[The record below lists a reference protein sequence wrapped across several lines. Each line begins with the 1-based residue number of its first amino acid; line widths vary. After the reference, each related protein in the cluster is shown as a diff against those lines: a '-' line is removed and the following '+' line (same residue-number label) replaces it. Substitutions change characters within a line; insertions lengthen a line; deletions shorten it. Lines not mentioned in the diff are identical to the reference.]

1 MQRRHVVK
9 ALAALAIAPLAVH
22 AQQRGKQWRIGF
34 LSSGM
39 KPSAAQPDTNIDAF
53 LSGMRDLGYVEGKN
67 LSVDWRFASGRY
79 ASLPALAIELVQTKP
94 DLLVTYGT
102 APAEALRK
110 VTQTIPIVIAA
121 AIDPVKSG
129 LVASLARPGGNVTG
143 LSAIAI
149 DLSQKHVEMLATIVP
164 KLSRI
169 MVVINPGNSGHAT
182 LLKSVQAAAIRY
194 KIAITSTEVATAE
207 DIDKA
212 FAAARRA
219 NAGAVLVGGDAMFAG
234 LALPFAAAATKTKMP
249 AIGIYRDHVTA
260 GTLMSYGQ
268 NLADSHRRAANYVD
282 KIFKGAKAG
291 DLPVEQPTIIELFI
305 NRKTAKSLGL
315 TIPQS
320 LLISADKVLE

>member
-1 MQRRHVVK
+1 MIVSIGASALVAAFG
-9 ALAALAIAPLAVH
+9 ALAQP
-22 AQQRGKQWRIGF
+22 RGKLWRIGY

-39 KPSAAQPDTNIDAF
+39 RPSASEPDAYIDAF
-53 LSGMRDLGYVEGKN
+53 LQGMRDWGYFEGKN
-67 LSVDWRFASGRY
+67 LTLEWRFASGRY
-79 ASLPALAIELVQTKP
+79 ASLAALAKELVETKP

-102 APAEALRK
+102 AAAEALRA
-110 VTQTIPIVIAA
+110 VTQSIPIVIAA

-149 DLSQKHVEMLATIVP
+149 DMSQKHVEMLATMIP
-164 KLSRI
+164 KLSRV
-169 MVVINPGNSGHAT
+169 MVVVNPGNSGHGT
-182 LLKSVQAAAIRY
+182 LLKSVQAAATRF
-194 KIAITSTEVATAE
+194 KISISSTEVATAE

-219 NAGAVLVGGDAMFAG
+219 NAGAVLVGGDALFAG
-234 LALPFAAAATKTKMP
+234 IGRQFAAAATKTKMP
-249 AIGIYRDHVTA
+249 AIGIYRDHVIA

-268 NLADSHRRAANYVD
+268 NLADSHRRAATYVD
-282 KIFKGAKAG
+282 KIFKGAKPG
-291 DLPVEQPTIIELFI
+291 DLPVEQPTIIELYI
-305 NRKTAKSLGL
+305 NRKTAKTLGL